1 MKRESYVRMNLAVGG
16 LYWFGSYYKE
26 ILLTYVD
33 TPSTVS
39 SVLYSAQAGL
49 KELAQVT
56 LKISSKLR
64 EIEK

>member
-1 MKRESYVRMNLAVGG
+1 MIVLVLIVFKT
-16 LYWFGSYYKE
+16 

-39 SVLYSAQAGL
+39 SALYSAQAGL

-56 LKISSKLR
+56 LKMNSKLR